1 MKIYAL
7 IAIILAM
14 LLLDASPSDALRGTR
29 KQCRTVCV
37 PKIQQDCREFRRAGK
52 RACKRSILRV
62 CRNVSMDACLLA
74 SETPPTTTTT
84 TTVTPTSAVPPTT
97 QLLPT
102 TTTTF
107 VPHTF
112 PTTTTRTNSTTTH
125 TTTSKPPTTTSTTVP
140 FAYGGDW
147 TFFGDLI
154 SDDCP
159 GSDPLFFDPEV
170 LVTHTPGSD
179 FIGVAIETYPAMFG
193 TADRFGY
200 DAATE
205 FLDGL
210 CTVRVA
216 FATEITGNPNL
227 LNAALA
233 IDYECPT
240 VSCTVG
246 YAGDLEH

>member
-1 MKIYAL
+1 MKPYAL
-7 IAIILAM
+7 VAIVIAM
-14 LLLDASPSDALRGTR
+14 LLLDAPPSDALRGTR
-29 KQCRTVCV
+29 KQCRTMCG
-37 PKIQQDCREFRRAGK
+37 PKIAQDCREFRRAGK
-52 RACKRSILRV
+52 RACKRSILRA

-74 SETPPTTTTT
+74 SETPTTTS
-84 TTVTPTSAVPPTT
+84 TTVTTTSAAPPTT

-102 TTTTF
+102 TTTL

-112 PTTTTRTNSTTTH
+112 PTTTTTHGTSTTTH
-125 TTTSKPPTTTSTTVP
+125 TTTSKPPTTTSTTAP

-147 TFFGDLI
+147 SFFSDLI

-159 GSDPLFFDPEV
+159 GADPLFFDPEV

-179 FIGVAIETYPAMFG
+179 FIGVAIDGYPAMFG

-200 DAATE
+200 DVTTDFE
-205 FLDGL
+205 DGA
-210 CTVRVA
+210 CTVSLA
-216 FATEITGNPNL
+216 FSTEVSGDPNH

-233 IDYECPT
+233 IAYECPT
-240 VSCTVG
+240 VSCTLG